1 MKKGSTER
9 PSGGAPGIVKDID
22 RMIDVVGRG
31 WELLSAGRRAEKV
44 RAVISDQVAKKSD
57 ADLVM
62 DVLLTRKRS
71 KGKFTNWER
80 LYFTSSGLRWATPEV
95 AAVHCA
101 RRMKCER
108 IVDLACGQGG
118 QIIAFSSRCSE
129 VVAIDKDPLNL
140 FIAKLNCIAVGADNV
155 DLICGD
161 SLSKAVSDRVGD
173 VDHAFCD
180 PARPPGSEERSLSE
194 LLPDPRD
201 ILKVYS
207 DRVKGLCLEVPP
219 YLSLDKV
226 PFPCEAEYVSID
238 GRINRLNLYTGDLAR
253 STSSAVVLPGGES
266 ISGEA
271 REMGPGRVDPVEIG
285 RYLHELDPAVVKAG
299 LVWKAVG
306 GKSSPDLIQLDRR
319 RTMLSTEKDV
329 VSPFFRGTYQYL
341 GSAEDISTMIEML
354 NERGVGSVTLRWKI
368 TPSDYWPVRNSIESK
383 LSGKGK
389 VQIFRYEE
397 RYLIAEKIR
406 PIHVKD
412 GK

>member
-1 MKKGSTER
+1 MEKGSTQRAEH
-9 PSGGAPGIVKDID
+9 ATPGIIKDID
-22 RMIDVVGRG
+22 RMIDVVGQG
-31 WELLSAGRRAEKV
+31 WELLSAGGRPKKV
-44 RAVISDQVAKKSD
+44 RAAISDLVKTVGD

-95 AAVHCA
+95 AAEHCA
-101 RRMKCER
+101 RRMACGR
-108 IVDLACGQGG
+108 IADLACGQGG

-140 FIAKLNCIAVGADNV
+140 FMADLNCIAMGADNV

-180 PARPPGSEERSLSE
+180 PARPPGSQERKLSE

-207 DRVKGLCLEVPP
+207 GQVKGFCLEVPP

-238 GRINRLNLYTGDLAR
+238 GRVNRLNLYTGDLAR
-253 STSSAVVLPGGES
+253 STSTAVVLPGGDS
-266 ISGEA
+266 ISGES
-271 REMGPGRVDPVEIG
+271 REIGPGRVDPAEIG
-285 RYLHELDPAVVKAG
+285 GYLHELDPAVVKAG

-306 GKSSPDLIQLDRR
+306 GDSSPDLIELDRR
-319 RTMLSTEKDV
+319 RTMLSTGKDV
-329 VSPFFRGTYQYL
+329 LSPFFRGTYKYM

-368 TPSDYWPVRNSIESK
+368 DPSDYWPVRNSIESK

-389 VQIFRYEE
+389 VQIFRYED

-406 PIHVKD
+406 PIHARKE
-412 GK
+412 K